1 MQQFYAMFLKRA
13 LYSTR
18 NWKVMVA
25 QFLVP
30 LIFTIV
36 ALVVARTLPSQRD
49 THQMSLAL
57 GRYGAT
63 RVPVALESD
72 VGPLASVLANMY
84 GLQLP
89 AQQGHLVNVTGKQ
102 STKTRSW
109 VFSLIVC
116 PSASPPHPVF
126 FSPSPQTSLITF

>member
-1 MQQFYAMFLKRA
+1 
-13 LYSTR
+13 
-18 NWKVMVA
+18 MVA

-49 THQMSLAL
+49 TYQVSLEL

-63 RVPVALESD
+63 KVPVALEPD

-89 AQQGHLVNVTGKQ
+89 AQQGHLVKVTGK
-102 STKTRSW
+102 KKNKKKRSW
-109 VFSLIVC
+109 VLSRLFV
-116 PSASPPHPVF
+116 
-126 FSPSPQTSLITF
+126 